1 MMKRTICIR
10 VLTVLLAVCML
21 WQTVGAVPF
30 SGDWAGTMWSRLLGR
45 WSGDGLETNST
56 DTAATNAANG
66 TELVYFPVTL
76 YNYDTDKINAVTH
89 QMEVDAA
96 LAAGGLS
103 KLTRWNGMYFNSGA
117 PAAESFVYETGD
129 TESAWVPVSL
139 DEITGTGEYVI
150 VNYRTMKAGYIS
162 GTGKI
167 LATDGQVAPSKG
179 AHVDTGNT
187 AIRRATKWTIE
198 KQDDGTYHIY
208 TGEQYIE
215 FYRNNQWQWDVRV
228 SESHDDLVI
237 EDAGHGDNSVSIG
250 NGRRN
255 YWLNSHDYLGVFSAY
270 RVSGEDDDGSRFY
283 IYQLKENISSTDTTD
298 SLDYAEWNHWKKD
311 INGDNRM
318 GQYTY
323 SGLVQSRLNPRKELI
338 LTKTDPGLFTTT
350 AVSGKTV
357 YTDVDMPFTF
367 DPVTGFYTFD
377 ASANGVY
384 FREDADQG
392 STTARSNGRLYFD
405 ETGPQSNGGSYG
417 DGSKTVWM
425 PFNSTRTIDGE
436 TNCDYHFGMQAV
448 LPFTMTAN
456 GRVNPTEE
464 ESDPITF
471 DFSGDDDV
479 WVFIDGILV
488 GDLGGIHNRLNL
500 TLDFAANSWEIWENN
515 DAGENEDPPG
525 FPVDDYNG
533 AELIGKL
540 FNDSEGAGI
549 LGQTRASFAATSEH
563 TLTVF
568 YLERGAGS
576 SNCKIEFNLPMNDT
590 LSVTKRA
597 TQSWADDGNGK
608 MEEHELS
615 PLTPAE
621 QAAVDQISNYYI
633 LTKYND
639 VAGVYEPVA
648 NVNYNLLDV
657 NGQILSTPAT
667 SKHGVFRLSNGQ
679 TARFNIEL
687 TEKDY
692 YRVEEIIPD
701 NVSVDASGVKTYLFS
716 YTNWSYS
723 GTAARGYTYGN
734 TGPKDERDGT
744 TFDELG
750 HVTQAAMIPDKG
762 ILDPYETINL
772 SNVIA
777 VHGDPGSN
785 DSLEIVCE
793 NFLNTDLPNPSA
805 RAMNDQIVI
814 DYGLSVEIDVLANDI
829 WRGHSMTLSVDETS
843 AQFGTVRIVGNK
855 LVYTLTEQLTVP
867 EVLTYTITV
876 VGDDRNVTGQAKVY
890 IFPATSMYYEEDFS
904 DFVTFGSGEW
914 KTVGTAQTEHQ
925 EPGVVGTVDDSPYG
939 SDVAYKNDSGDS
951 NGSSKFVD
959 VSNST
964 ASFSYTFTGT
974 GTSFFGRM
982 GQDTGYMKVVIKQGD
997 TVVATYM
1004 RNTIYKP
1011 TETTGS
1017 ENTGSVLK
1025 DGYLYN
1031 IPVFTWDAED
1041 AEDAEHNEL
1050 GYGKYTVEVSIANA
1064 SLAQVDG
1071 HPIFGGEF
1079 FLDGIRVMN
1088 PLDTSFEDTEDNRIS
1103 LAQIAY
1109 DTDGEQNMVFAT
1121 VRDKLISEATVDKSG
1136 NAVWEAGDG
1145 FILFT
1150 DNNGQMIKAQDY
1162 VSFGPKEEVYL
1173 YDGQSVS
1180 FALDNWDPDANHVFL
1195 GIKVPNGSGTVVI
1208 NRHSLDLSN
1217 AADCYFEISGYAD
1230 VTTNADGTQKT
1241 ATFTITAAEGHLISL
1256 TNIKVT
1262 GTAEFTIVNNKE
1274 IAG

>member
-96 LAAGGLS
+96 LAAGS
-103 KLTRWNGMYFNSGA
+103 IRDLTRWNGMYFNSGT
-117 PAAESFVYETGD
+117 PADESFVYETGG

-139 DEITGTGEYVI
+139 DEITDTGEYVI

-162 GTGKI
+162 GTGEI
-167 LATDGQVAPSKG
+167 LATDNQVAPSKG

-187 AIRRATKWTIE
+187 AIQRATKWTIE
-198 KQDDGTYHIY
+198 KQSDGTYHIY
-208 TGEQYIE
+208 TGDTGERYIE
-215 FYRNNQWQWDVRV
+215 FYEYDQEWDVRV
-228 SESHDDLVI
+228 SRSPDDLVI

-250 NGRRN
+250 NGRN
-255 YWLNSHDYLGVFSAY
+255 WLNSHDHLGVFSAWNE
-270 RVSGEDDDGSRFY
+270 SGEDDPGSRFY
-283 IYQLKENISSTDTTD
+283 IYQLKENVSSTGTTD
-298 SLDYAEWNHWKKD
+298 SLPYAEWNFWKKG
-311 INGDNRM
+311 GDTNRT

-323 SGLVQSRLNPRKELI
+323 SGLVQSRLNPRKELV
-338 LTKTDPGLFTTT
+338 LKKTDPGLFTTT

-357 YTDVDMPFTF
+357 YTNVEMPFTF
-367 DPVTGFYTFD
+367 NSETGIYTFD

-384 FREDADQG
+384 FKEDAAQG
-392 STTARSNGRLYFD
+392 STTAQSNGRLYFD
-405 ETGPQSNGGSYG
+405 ATGPQSNNGSYG
-417 DGSKTVWM
+417 DGSNTVWM
-425 PFNSTRTIDGE
+425 PFNSTRNIDGE
-436 TNCDYHFGMQAV
+436 GECDYHFGMQAV

-456 GRVNPTEE
+456 GRVNPTEP
-464 ESDPITF
+464 ESDAITF

-500 TLDFAANSWEIWENN
+500 TLDFAENSWRIWEDNS
-515 DAGENEDPPG
+515 AGEDVDPSG

-533 AELIGKL
+533 AALNGKL
-540 FNDSEGAGI
+540 FNDREGAGI
-549 LGQTRASFAATSEH
+549 LGETRESFAATSEH

-597 TQSWADDGNGK
+597 TQSWTDKDNNNVIDEG
-608 MEEHELS
+608 ELS
-615 PLTPAE
+615 PLTPEE
-621 QAAVDQISNYYI
+621 QAKVDKILNYYI
-633 LTKYND
+633 LTKYN
-639 VAGVYEPVA
+639 AAHGAYEPVA
-648 NVNYNLLDV
+648 NANYNLLDV
-657 NGQILSTPAT
+657 NGQILSTPST
-667 SKHGVFRLSNGQ
+667 SEYGIFRLSNGQ

-687 TEKDY
+687 TEEDY

-701 NVSVDASGVKTYLFS
+701 NVNNDTYLFS

-723 GTAARGYTYGN
+723 GTAAGGYTYGN
-734 TGPKDERDGT
+734 TGPEDEREGN
-744 TFDELG
+744 TFVELG
-750 HVTQAAMIPDKG
+750 NATQAAQIPDKG
-762 ILDPYETINL
+762 ILYPHEGVNL
-772 SNVIA
+772 SHVIA
-777 VHGDPGSN
+777 VHGDAGSN

-793 NFLNTDLPNPSA
+793 NFLNTTLPNPSA
-805 RAMNDQIVI
+805 RPMNDQIVI

-829 WRGHSMTLSVDETS
+829 WRGSSMTLSEVTG
-843 AQFGTVRIVGNK
+843 ARFGTVQIVDNK

-876 VGDDRNVTGQAKVY
+876 VGDGQTVTGQAKVF
-890 IFPATSMYYEEDFS
+890 IFPATSMYYEEDFGSFVKFS
-904 DFVTFGSGEW
+904 DNWE
-914 KTVGTAQTEHQ
+914 TVGTPQIDHQ

-982 GQDTGYMKVVIKQGD
+982 GQDTGYMKVVIKEGD

-1017 ENTGSVLK
+1017 VLGEN
-1025 DGYLYN
+1025 GYLYN

-1041 AEDAEHNEL
+1041 NER
-1050 GYGKYTVEVSIANA
+1050 GYGTYTVEVSIANA
-1064 SLAQVDG
+1064 SKVRGQNG
-1071 HPIFGGEF
+1071 EPIFGGKF

-1088 PLDTSFEDTEDNRIS
+1088 PLDTSAEDTDNRIS
-1103 LAQIAY
+1103 LARTAY
-1109 DTDGEQNMVFAT
+1109 ATDGEQNMVFAT
-1121 VRDKLISEATVDKSG
+1121 VRDKLISEAQVDESG
-1136 NAVWEAGDG
+1136 NAVWEKGDD

-1150 DNNGQMIKAQDY
+1150 DNNGEMVDAQDY

-1180 FALDNWDPDANHVFL
+1180 FALDNWDADANHVFL

-1208 NRHSLDLSN
+1208 NGHSLDLSN

-1230 VTTNADGTQKT
+1230 VTTNADSTQT
-1241 ATFTITAAEGHLISL
+1241 ATFVIAAAGGDLISL

-1262 GTAEFTIVNNKE
+1262 GTAEFTIVNNEE
-1274 IAG
+1274 IVG

>member
-96 LAAGGLS
+96 LAAGDIRH
-103 KLTRWNGMYFNSGA
+103 LTRWNGMYFNSGT
-117 PAAESFVYETGD
+117 PDRESFDYETGTGD
-129 TESAWVPVSL
+129 
-139 DEITGTGEYVI
+139 TGT
-150 VNYRTMKAGYIS
+150 
-162 GTGKI
+162 TGP
-167 LATDGQVAPSKG
+167 LP
-179 AHVDTGNT
+179 
-187 AIRRATKWTIE
+187 
-198 KQDDGTYHIY
+198 
-208 TGEQYIE
+208 
-215 FYRNNQWQWDVRV
+215 
-228 SESHDDLVI
+228 
-237 EDAGHGDNSVSIG
+237 
-250 NGRRN
+250 
-255 YWLNSHDYLGVFSAY
+255 
-270 RVSGEDDDGSRFY
+270 
-283 IYQLKENISSTDTTD
+283 
-298 SLDYAEWNHWKKD
+298 YAEWNFWKKD
-311 INGDNRM
+311 TDGGTNES
-318 GQYTY
+318 GQHTY
-323 SGLVQSRLNPRKELI
+323 SGLVQSRLNPRKELV

-357 YTDVDMPFTF
+357 YTNVEMPFTF
-367 DPVTGFYTFD
+367 DPVTGKYTFD

-384 FREDADQG
+384 FKKDATQG

-405 ETGPQSNGGSYG
+405 AGDPQSNKGSYD
-417 DGSKTVWM
+417 DGSTTVWM
-425 PFNSTRTIDGE
+425 PFNSTQTIDGGD
-436 TNCDYHFGMQAV
+436 NCDYHFGMQAV

-456 GRVNPTEE
+456 GRVNPTDNT
-464 ESDPITF
+464 SDAITF

-500 TLDFAANSWEIWENN
+500 TLNFAENSWEIWADN
-515 DAGENEDPPG
+515 DAGKNDDLPGG
-525 FPVDDYNG
+525 FPAGDHKGAPLNG
-533 AELIGKL
+533 RL

-549 LGQTRASFAATSEH
+549 LGQTRESFAATSEH

-597 TQSWADDGNGK
+597 TQSWTDKNNNNVMDEG
-608 MEEHELS
+608 ELS
-615 PLTPAE
+615 PLTPEE

-633 LTKYND
+633 LTKYN
-639 VAGVYEPVA
+639 AANQAYEPVA

-667 SKHGVFRLSNGQ
+667 SKDGIFRLSNGQ

-723 GTAARGYTYGN
+723 GTAAGGYTYGK
-734 TGPKDERDGT
+734 TGPDDVREGN
-744 TFDELG
+744 TFVELG
-750 HVTQAAMIPDKG
+750 NATQAAQIPDKG
-762 ILDPYETINL
+762 IPDPHEGVNL

-777 VHGDPGSN
+777 VHGDAGSN

-793 NFLNTDLPNPSA
+793 NFLNTTLPNPSA
-805 RAMNDQIVI
+805 RPMNDQIVI
-814 DYGLSVEIDVLANDI
+814 DYGLSVEIDVLANDV
-829 WRGHSMTLSVDETS
+829 WRGDSMTLSEVTP
-843 AQFGTVRIVGNK
+843 ARYGTVQIVGNK

-876 VGDDRNVTGQAKVY
+876 EGDGQTVTRQAKVY

-904 DFVTFGSGEW
+904 NFVKFGSGNWEIA
-914 KTVGTAQTEHQ
+914 GDPQTDHQ

-982 GQDTGYMKVVIKQGD
+982 GQDTGYMKVVIKQED

-1011 TETTGS
+1011 TGT
-1017 ENTGSVLK
+1017 TGSVL
-1025 DGYLYN
+1025 DANGYLYN

-1041 AEDAEHNEL
+1041 NKL
-1050 GYGKYTVEVSIANA
+1050 PYGTYTVEVSIANA
-1064 SLAQVDG
+1064 SKVRDQNG
-1071 HPIFGGEF
+1071 EPIFGGEF

-1088 PLDTSFEDTEDNRIS
+1088 PLNTSAENTDNRIA
-1103 LAQIAY
+1103 LARIAY
-1109 DTDGEQNMVFAT
+1109 ANDGEQNMVFAT
-1121 VRDKLISEATVDKSG
+1121 VRDKLISEATVDESG
-1136 NAVWEAGDG
+1136 DAVWGERDN

-1150 DNNGQMIKAQDY
+1150 DSNGQMVNAQDY

-1180 FALDNWDPDANHVFL
+1180 FALDNWDADANHVFL

-1208 NRHSLDLSN
+1208 NGHSLDLSN
-1217 AADCYFEISGYAD
+1217 AADCYFEISDYAD
-1230 VTTNADGTQKT
+1230 VTTNADSTQT
-1241 ATFTITAAEGHLISL
+1241 ATFVITADDGHLISL

-1262 GTAEFTIVNNKE
+1262 GTAEFAIVNNEE

>member
-96 LAAGGLS
+96 LAGGGIS
-103 KLTRWNGMYFNSGA
+103 GLTEWNGMYFNSGT
-117 PAAESFVYETGD
+117 PADESFVYETGG

-162 GTGKI
+162 GRGEI
-167 LATDGQVAPSKG
+167 LATNGQVASSKG

-187 AIRRATKWTIE
+187 AIQRATKWTIE
-198 KQDDGTYHIY
+198 KQSNGTYHIY
-208 TGEQYIE
+208 TGERYTGERYIE
-215 FYRNNQWQWDVRV
+215 FYYDQEWDVRV
-228 SESHDDLVI
+228 SGSPESLVI
-237 EDAGHGDNSVSIG
+237 QDAGHGDNSVSIG
-250 NGRRN
+250 NGDG
-255 YWLNSHDYLGVFSAY
+255 YWLNSHDHLGVFSAWN
-270 RVSGEDDDGSRFY
+270 VSGENDPGSRFY
-283 IYQLKENISSTDTTD
+283 IYQLKENVSSTDTTD
-298 SLDYAEWNHWKKD
+298 SLPYAEWNFWKKG
-311 INGDNRM
+311 GDTNES
-318 GQYTY
+318 GQHTY
-323 SGLVQSRLNPRKELI
+323 SGLVQSRLNPRKELV
-338 LTKTDPGLFTTT
+338 LKKTDPGLFTTT

-357 YTDVDMPFTF
+357 YTNVEMPFTF
-367 DPVTGFYTFD
+367 NSETGIYTFD

-384 FREDADQG
+384 FKEDAAQG
-392 STTARSNGRLYFD
+392 STTAQSNGRLYFD
-405 ETGPQSNGGSYG
+405 ATGPQSNGGSYG
-417 DGSKTVWM
+417 DGSNTVWM

-436 TNCDYHFGMQAV
+436 ANCDYHFGMQAV

-464 ESDPITF
+464 KSDAITF

-500 TLDFAANSWEIWENN
+500 TLDFAANSWRIWENN
-515 DAGENEDPPG
+515 DAGKNDDPPG
-525 FPVDDYNG
+525 FQVEDYKG
-533 AELIGKL
+533 APLEGRL
-540 FNDSEGAGI
+540 FNDSEGTGI

-597 TQSWADDGNGK
+597 TQSWTDKNNNDVMDEG
-608 MEEHELS
+608 ELS
-615 PLTPAE
+615 PLTPEE
-621 QAAVDQISNYYI
+621 QATVDKISNYYI
-633 LTKYND
+633 LTKYN
-639 VAGVYEPVA
+639 AANQAYEPVA

-667 SKHGVFRLSNGQ
+667 SEYGIFRLSNGQ

-701 NVSVDASGVKTYLFS
+701 NVSDDGSGNKTYLFS

-723 GTAARGYTYGN
+723 GTAARGYTYGK
-734 TGPKDERDGT
+734 TGPLDEREGT
-744 TFDELG
+744 TFVRLG
-750 HVTQAAMIPDKG
+750 NATQAADIPDKG

-793 NFLNTDLPNPSA
+793 NFLNTTLPNPSA
-805 RAMNDQIVI
+805 RPMNDQIVI
-814 DYGLSVEIDVLANDI
+814 DYGLSVEIDVLANDV
-829 WRGHSMTLSVDETS
+829 WRGHSMTLSEVTP
-843 AQFGTVRIVGNK
+843 ARYGTVQIVDNK

-876 VGDDRNVTGQAKVY
+876 EGDGQTVTRQAKVY
-890 IFPATSMYYEEDFS
+890 IFPATSMYYEEDFGNFV
-904 DFVTFGSGEW
+904 DFSGDW
-914 KTVGTAQTEHQ
+914 KTAGTAQTEHQ

-939 SDVAYKNDSGDS
+939 SDVAYKNDSRDS

-1017 ENTGSVLK
+1017 VL
-1025 DGYLYN
+1025 DANGYLYN

-1041 AEDAEHNEL
+1041 NGL
-1050 GYGKYTVEVSIANA
+1050 PYGTYTVEVSIANA
-1064 SLAQVDG
+1064 SKA
-1071 HPIFGGEF
+1071 PIFGGEF

-1109 DTDGEQNMVFAT
+1109 ATDGEQNMVFAT
-1121 VRDKLISEATVDKSG
+1121 VRDKLISEATVDGSG
-1136 NAVWEAGDG
+1136 NAVWGEGDD

-1150 DNNGQMIKAQDY
+1150 DNNGEMVDAQDY

-1173 YDGQSVS
+1173 YNGQSVS
-1180 FALDNWDPDANHVFL
+1180 FALDNWDADANDVFL

-1208 NRHSLDLSN
+1208 NGHSLDLSN

-1230 VTTNADGTQKT
+1230 VTTNADSTQT
-1241 ATFTITAAEGHLISL
+1241 ATFVIAAAGGDLISL

-1262 GTAEFTIVNNKE
+1262 GTAEFAIVNNEE
-1274 IAG
+1274 IVG

>member
-56 DTAATNAANG
+56 DTAATNADNE
-66 TELVYFPVTL
+66 TKLVYFPVTL

-96 LAAGGLS
+96 LAAGGIRH
-103 KLTRWNGMYFNSGA
+103 LTQWNGMYFNNGT
-117 PAAESFVYETGD
+117 PAAERFVYETGG

-139 DEITGTGEYVI
+139 DEITNTGEYVI
-150 VNYRTMKAGYIS
+150 VNYRTMKAGYILEDEIRA
-162 GTGKI
+162 TGNP
-167 LATDGQVAPSKG
+167 VASSKG

-187 AIRRATKWTIE
+187 AIGRATKWTIE
-198 KQDDGTYHIY
+198 KQDDGTYRIY
-208 TGEQYIE
+208 TGERYIG
-215 FYRNNQWQWDVRV
+215 FYRNQGQWDVRV

-250 NGRRN
+250 ISIGNGDG
-255 YWLNSHDYLGVFSAY
+255 YWLNSHDYLGVFSAWNE
-270 RVSGEDDDGSRFY
+270 SGENDDGSRFY
-283 IYQLKENISSTDTTD
+283 IYQLKENVSSTDTTD
-298 SLDYAEWNHWKKD
+298 SLPYAEWNHWKKD
-311 INGDNRM
+311 IDGDNRT

-323 SGLVQSRLNPRKELI
+323 SGLVQSRLNARKELI

-357 YTDVDMPFTF
+357 YTNVEMPFTF
-367 DPVTGFYTFD
+367 DPVTGKYTFD

-384 FREDADQG
+384 FKKDATQG
-392 STTARSNGRLYFD
+392 STTAQSNGRLYFD
-405 ETGPQSNGGSYG
+405 AGDPQSNKGSYG
-417 DGSKTVWM
+417 DGSTTVWM
-425 PFNSTRTIDGE
+425 PFNSTQTIDGE
-436 TNCDYHFGMQAV
+436 ANCDYHFGMQAV

-456 GRVNPTEE
+456 GRVNPTDDSSEK
-464 ESDPITF
+464 ITF

-500 TLDFAANSWEIWENN
+500 TLDFAANSWRIWEDN
-515 DAGENEDPPG
+515 DAGENDDPPG
-525 FPVDDYNG
+525 FPVDDYNDAPLNG
-533 AELIGKL
+533 RL

-549 LGQTRASFAATSEH
+549 LGQTRESFAATSEH

-576 SNCKIEFNLPMNDT
+576 SNCKIQFNLPMNDT

-597 TQSWADDGNGK
+597 TQSWTDKDNDNMMDEG
-608 MEEHELS
+608 ELS
-615 PLTPAE
+615 PLTPEE
-621 QAAVDQISNYYI
+621 QATVDKISNYYI

-639 VAGVYEPVA
+639 VADAYEPVA

-667 SKHGVFRLSNGQ
+667 SKDGIFRLSNGQ

-687 TEKDY
+687 TDKDY

-701 NVSVDASGVKTYLFS
+701 NVSVDASGDKTYLFS

-723 GTAARGYTYGN
+723 GTAAGGYTYGN

-744 TFDELG
+744 DFVYANT
-750 HVTQAAMIPDKG
+750 VTQAAMIPDKG
-762 ILDPYETINL
+762 IRNPYETINL

-793 NFLNTDLPNPSA
+793 NFLNTTLPNPSA
-805 RAMNDQIVI
+805 RPMNDQIVI

-829 WRGHSMTLSVDETS
+829 WRGDSMTLSNEVTGARS
-843 AQFGTVRIVGNK
+843 GTVQIVDNK

-876 VGDDRNVTGQAKVY
+876 RGDGKTVTGQAKVY

-904 DFVTFGSGEW
+904 DFVKFGSGEW
-914 KTVGTAQTEHQ
+914 EPVGTAQTDHQ

-951 NGSSKFVD
+951 NGSSMFVD
-959 VSNST
+959 VSESA

-982 GQDTGYMKVVIKQGD
+982 GTDTGYMKVVIKQGD

-1011 TETTGS
+1011 TD
-1017 ENTGSVLK
+1017 NTGSVL
-1025 DGYLYN
+1025 DGGYLYN

-1050 GYGKYTVEVSIANA
+1050 GYGTYTVEVSIANA
-1064 SLAQVDG
+1064 SKALDG
-1071 HPIFGGEF
+1071 NGDPIFGGKF

-1088 PLDTSFEDTEDNRIS
+1088 PLNTSFEDTEDNRIS
-1103 LAQIAY
+1103 LARIAY
-1109 DTDGEQNMVFAT
+1109 ANDGEQNMVFAT
-1121 VRDKLISEATVDKSG
+1121 VRDKLISEAQVDESG
-1136 NAVWEAGDG
+1136 NAVWEEGDN

-1150 DNNGQMIKAQDY
+1150 DNNGKMVEAQDY

-1180 FALDNWDPDANHVFL
+1180 FALDNWNADANDVFL

-1208 NRHSLDLSN
+1208 NGHSLDLSN

-1230 VTTNADGTQKT
+1230 VTTNADSTQT
-1241 ATFTITAAEGHLISL
+1241 ATFVITAAGGDLISL

-1262 GTAEFTIVNNKE
+1262 GTAEFAIVNNEE
-1274 IAG
+1274 IVG

>member
-96 LAAGGLS
+96 LAAGGISNLI
-103 KLTRWNGMYFNSGA
+103 RWNGMYFNSGT
-117 PAAESFVYETGD
+117 PDDESFNYGD
-129 TESAWVPVSL
+129 RVT
-139 DEITGTGEYVI
+139 
-150 VNYRTMKAGYIS
+150 
-162 GTGKI
+162 
-167 LATDGQVAPSKG
+167 
-179 AHVDTGNT
+179 
-187 AIRRATKWTIE
+187 RR
-198 KQDDGTYHIY
+198 
-208 TGEQYIE
+208 
-215 FYRNNQWQWDVRV
+215 
-228 SESHDDLVI
+228 LP
-237 EDAGHGDNSVSIG
+237 
-250 NGRRN
+250 
-255 YWLNSHDYLGVFSAY
+255 
-270 RVSGEDDDGSRFY
+270 
-283 IYQLKENISSTDTTD
+283 
-298 SLDYAEWNHWKKD
+298 YAEWNFWKKD
-311 INGDNRM
+311 RDGKTDIS

-323 SGLVQSRLNPRKELI
+323 SGLVEPLLNDRKELV
-338 LTKTDPGLFTTT
+338 LKKTDPGLFTTT
-350 AVSGKTV
+350 DVSGKTV
-357 YTDVDMPFTF
+357 YTNVEMPFTF
-367 DPVTGFYTFD
+367 NSKTGIYTFD

-384 FREDADQG
+384 FKEDAAQG

-405 ETGPQSNGGSYG
+405 ETGPQSNGVPYG
-417 DGSKTVWM
+417 DGSETVWM
-425 PFNSTRTIDGE
+425 PFNSTQNIDGKD
-436 TNCDYHFGMQAV
+436 NCDYHFGMQAV

-456 GRVNPTEE
+456 GRVNPADPK
-464 ESDPITF
+464 SDAITF

-500 TLDFAANSWEIWENN
+500 TLDFAENSWEIWEDNS
-515 DAGENEDPPG
+515 AGTYDDPNS
-525 FPVDDYNG
+525 FPAGDYNG
-533 AELIGKL
+533 APLKGKL
-540 FNDSEGAGI
+540 FNDDRPGAGI
-549 LGQTRASFAATSEH
+549 LGQTRESFAATSEH

-597 TQSWADDGNGK
+597 TQSWADLDRNGK
-608 MEEHELS
+608 MDENELS
-615 PLTPAE
+615 PLTSKQ
-621 QAAVDQISNYYI
+621 QAAVDKISNIYI
-633 LTKYND
+633 LTKYN
-639 VAGVYEPVA
+639 AAHGAYEPVA
-648 NVNYNLLDV
+648 DTNYNLLDV
-657 NGQILSTPAT
+657 NGQFLYPSAT
-667 SKHGVFRLSNGQ
+667 DEHGIFTLSNGQ

-687 TEKDY
+687 TEEDY
-692 YRVEEIIPD
+692 YRVEEIIRD
-701 NVSVDASGVKTYLFS
+701 NVSDDGTHLFS

-723 GTAARGYTYGN
+723 GTAAGGYTYGN
-734 TGPKDERDGT
+734 TGPEGT
-744 TFDELG
+744 TLVD
-750 HVTQAAMIPDKG
+750 VNTAKQAAEIPDNG
-762 ILDPYETINL
+762 ILDPREGINL
-772 SNVIA
+772 SRVIA
-777 VHGDPGSN
+777 VHGTDRSN

-793 NFLNTDLPNPSA
+793 NFLNTYLPNPSA
-805 RAMNDQIVI
+805 RPTVDQIVI
-814 DYGLSVEIDVLANDI
+814 DYGLSVEIDVLANDV
-829 WRGHSMTLSVDETS
+829 WHGDSVTLSKVTDPLS
-843 AQFGTVRIVGNK
+843 GTARIEENK

-876 VGDDRNVTGQAKVY
+876 AGGGETVTGQAKVY
-890 IFPATSMYYEEDFS
+890 IFPATSMYYEENFGNFVNFS
-904 DFVTFGSGEW
+904 DNW
-914 KTVGTAQTEHQ
+914 KTVGNAHPEYQ

-951 NGSSKFVD
+951 NGSSMFVD

-982 GQDTGYMKVVIKQGD
+982 GEDTGYMKVVIKQD
-997 TVVATYM
+997 NTVVATYM

-1011 TETTGS
+1011 TD
-1017 ENTGSVLK
+1017 NTGSVL
-1025 DGYLYN
+1025 DGGYLYN

-1050 GYGKYTVEVSIANA
+1050 GYGTYTVEVSIANA
-1064 SLAQVDG
+1064 SKALDG
-1071 HPIFGGEF
+1071 NGNAIFGGEF

-1088 PLDTSFEDTEDNRIS
+1088 PLDTSAEYTDNRIS
-1103 LAQIAY
+1103 QARIAY
-1109 DTDGEQNMVFAT
+1109 GTDGEQNMVFAT
-1121 VRDKLISEATVDKSG
+1121 VRDKLISEATVDESG
-1136 NAVWEAGDG
+1136 NAVWEEDN

-1150 DNNGQMIKAQDY
+1150 DSDGEMVKAQDY

-1208 NRHSLDLSN
+1208 NGHSLELSN

-1230 VTTNADGTQKT
+1230 VTTNADSTQT
-1241 ATFTITAAEGHLISL
+1241 ATFVIAAADGDLISL

-1274 IAG
+1274 MAG

>member
-76 YNYDTDKINAVTH
+76 YNYDADEINAVTH

-96 LAAGGLS
+96 LAAGDIRH
-103 KLTRWNGMYFNSGA
+103 LTRWNGMYFNSGT
-117 PAAESFVYETGD
+117 PDRESFDYETGTGD
-129 TESAWVPVSL
+129 
-139 DEITGTGEYVI
+139 TGT
-150 VNYRTMKAGYIS
+150 
-162 GTGKI
+162 TGP
-167 LATDGQVAPSKG
+167 LP
-179 AHVDTGNT
+179 
-187 AIRRATKWTIE
+187 
-198 KQDDGTYHIY
+198 
-208 TGEQYIE
+208 
-215 FYRNNQWQWDVRV
+215 
-228 SESHDDLVI
+228 
-237 EDAGHGDNSVSIG
+237 
-250 NGRRN
+250 
-255 YWLNSHDYLGVFSAY
+255 
-270 RVSGEDDDGSRFY
+270 
-283 IYQLKENISSTDTTD
+283 
-298 SLDYAEWNHWKKD
+298 YAEWNFWKKD
-311 INGDNRM
+311 TDGGTNES

-323 SGLVQSRLNPRKELI
+323 SGLVESRLNPRKELV
-338 LTKTDPGLFTTT
+338 LKKTDPGLFTTT

-357 YTDVDMPFTF
+357 YTNVEMPFTF
-367 DPVTGFYTFD
+367 DPETGKYTFD

-384 FREDADQG
+384 FKEDAAQG

-405 ETGPQSNGGSYG
+405 AGDPQSNKGSYG
-417 DGSKTVWM
+417 DGSATVWM
-425 PFNSTRTIDGE
+425 PFNSTQTIDGE
-436 TNCDYHFGMQAV
+436 GNCDYHFGMQAV

-456 GRVNPTEE
+456 GRVNPTDDSSEK
-464 ESDPITF
+464 ITF

-500 TLDFAANSWEIWENN
+500 TLDFAANSWRIWENN
-515 DAGENEDPPG
+515 DAGENDDPPG
-525 FPVDDYNG
+525 FPVKDYNG
-533 AELIGKL
+533 AALNGKL
-540 FNDSEGAGI
+540 FNDGEGAGI

-597 TQSWADDGNGK
+597 TQSWTDKDNDNVMDEG
-608 MEEHELS
+608 ELS
-615 PLTPAE
+615 PLTPEE
-621 QAAVDQISNYYI
+621 QAHVDQISNYYI

-639 VAGVYEPVA
+639 VADAYEPVA

-667 SKHGVFRLSNGQ
+667 SKDGIFRLSNGQ

-723 GTAARGYTYGN
+723 GTAARGYTYGK
-734 TGPKDERDGT
+734 TGPLDEREGT
-744 TFDELG
+744 TFVEQG
-750 HVTQAAMIPDKG
+750 TVTQAAQIPDKG
-762 ILDPYETINL
+762 IRNPYETINL

-793 NFLNTDLPNPSA
+793 NFLNTTLPNPSA
-805 RAMNDQIVI
+805 RPMNDQIVI

-829 WRGHSMTLSVDETS
+829 WRGHSMTLSNEVTGARS
-843 AQFGTVRIVGNK
+843 GTVQIVDNK

-876 VGDDRNVTGQAKVY
+876 QGDGKTVTGEAKVY
-890 IFPATSMYYEEDFS
+890 IFPATSMYYEEDFDNFVHFS
-904 DFVTFGSGEW
+904 DNW
-914 KTVGTAQTEHQ
+914 KTEGTPQTEHQ

-951 NGSSKFVD
+951 NGSSMFVD
-959 VSNST
+959 VSEST

-982 GQDTGYMKVVIKQGD
+982 GQDTGYMKVVIKEGD
-997 TVVATYM
+997 TVVATYL

-1011 TETTGS
+1011 TGT
-1017 ENTGSVLK
+1017 TGSVL
-1025 DGYLYN
+1025 DANGYLYN

-1041 AEDAEHNEL
+1041 NKR
-1050 GYGKYTVEVSIANA
+1050 GYGTYTVEVSIANA
-1064 SLAQVDG
+1064 SIVRDQNEE
-1071 HPIFGGEF
+1071 PIFGGEF

-1088 PLDTSFEDTEDNRIS
+1088 PLNTSAENTDNRIA
-1103 LAQIAY
+1103 LARIAY
-1109 DTDGEQNMVFAT
+1109 ANDGEQNMVFAT
-1121 VRDKLISEATVDKSG
+1121 VRDKLISEATVDESG
-1136 NAVWEAGDG
+1136 DAVWEEDN

-1150 DNNGQMIKAQDY
+1150 DSDGQMVKAQDY

-1180 FALDNWDPDANHVFL
+1180 FALDKWDADANHVFL

-1208 NRHSLDLSN
+1208 NGHSLDLSN
-1217 AADCYFEISGYAD
+1217 AADCYFEISDYAD

-1241 ATFTITAAEGHLISL
+1241 ATFKITAAGGDLISL

-1262 GTAEFTIVNNKE
+1262 GTAEFAIVNNEE
-1274 IAG
+1274 IVG

>member
-96 LAAGGLS
+96 LAAGGIGH
-103 KLTRWNGMYFNSGA
+103 LTQWNGMYFNSGTPA
-117 PAAESFVYETGD
+117 PESFVYE
-129 TESAWVPVSL
+129 
-139 DEITGTGEYVI
+139 
-150 VNYRTMKAGYIS
+150 
-162 GTGKI
+162 
-167 LATDGQVAPSKG
+167 
-179 AHVDTGNT
+179 
-187 AIRRATKWTIE
+187 
-198 KQDDGTYHIY
+198 DGT
-208 TGEQYIE
+208 TE
-215 FYRNNQWQWDVRV
+215 R
-228 SESHDDLVI
+228 LP
-237 EDAGHGDNSVSIG
+237 
-250 NGRRN
+250 
-255 YWLNSHDYLGVFSAY
+255 
-270 RVSGEDDDGSRFY
+270 
-283 IYQLKENISSTDTTD
+283 
-298 SLDYAEWNHWKKD
+298 YAEWNHWKKD
-311 INGDNRM
+311 IDGDNST

-323 SGLVQSRLNPRKELI
+323 SGLVEPLLSPRKELI

-357 YTDVDMPFTF
+357 YTNVEMPFTF
-367 DPVTGFYTFD
+367 NSETGMYTFD

-384 FREDADQG
+384 FKEDAGQR

-405 ETGPQSNGGSYG
+405 EAGPQSNGGEYG
-417 DGSKTVWM
+417 DGSATVWM

-436 TNCDYHFGMQAV
+436 ANCDYHFGMQAV

-471 DFSGDDDV
+471 NFSGDDDV

-500 TLDFAANSWEIWENN
+500 TLDFAENSWRIWEDN
-515 DAGENEDPPG
+515 DAGKNDEPPG
-525 FPVDDYNG
+525 FPVDDYND
-533 AELIGKL
+533 APLNGKL
-540 FNDSEGAGI
+540 FNDNRPGAGI
-549 LGQTRASFAATSEH
+549 LGQTRESFAATSEH

-597 TQSWADDGNGK
+597 TQSWTDKDNNNVIDEG
-608 MEEHELS
+608 ELS
-615 PLTPAE
+615 PLTPEE
-621 QAAVDQISNYYI
+621 QATVDKISNYYI
-633 LTKYND
+633 LTKYN
-639 VAGVYEPVA
+639 AANQAYEPVA
-648 NVNYNLLDV
+648 KVNYNLLDV

-667 SKHGVFRLSNGQ
+667 SKDGIFRLSNGQ

-687 TEKDY
+687 TEEEDY

-701 NVSVDASGVKTYLFS
+701 NVSVDASGNKTYLFS

-723 GTAARGYTYGN
+723 GTAAGGYTYGK
-734 TGPKDERDGT
+734 TGPEDEREGN
-744 TFDELG
+744 TFVKLG
-750 HVTQAAMIPDKG
+750 NATQAAQIPDKG
-762 ILDPYETINL
+762 ILDPHEGVNL

-777 VHGDPGSN
+777 VHGDDGSN

-793 NFLNTDLPNPSA
+793 NFLNTTLPNPSA
-805 RAMNDQIVI
+805 RPMNDQIVI
-814 DYGLSVEIDVLANDI
+814 DYGLSVEIDVLANDV
-829 WRGHSMTLSVDETS
+829 WRGHSVTLSNEVTGARS
-843 AQFGTVRIVGNK
+843 GTVQIVDDK

-876 VGDDRNVTGQAKVY
+876 EGDGQTVTRQAKVY

-904 DFVTFGSGEW
+904 NFVKFGSGNWE
-914 KTVGTAQTEHQ
+914 TVGTPQTEYQ

-1041 AEDAEHNEL
+1041 NER
-1050 GYGKYTVEVSIANA
+1050 GYGTYTVEVSIANA

-1071 HPIFGGEF
+1071 HPIFGGKF

-1109 DTDGEQNMVFAT
+1109 ANDGEQNMVFAT
-1121 VRDKLISEATVDKSG
+1121 VRDKLISEATVDESG
-1136 NAVWEAGDG
+1136 NAVWEEGDG

-1150 DNNGQMIKAQDY
+1150 DNNGQMVNAQDY

-1173 YDGQSVS
+1173 YSGQSVS
-1180 FALDNWDPDANHVFL
+1180 FALDNWDADANDVFL

-1208 NRHSLDLSN
+1208 NGHSLDLSN
-1217 AADCYFEISGYAD
+1217 AADCYFEISDYAD
-1230 VTTNADGTQKT
+1230 VTTNADSTQT
-1241 ATFTITAAEGHLISL
+1241 ATFVITAADGHLISL

-1262 GTAEFTIVNNKE
+1262 GTAEFTIVNNEE
-1274 IAG
+1274 IVG

>member
-66 TELVYFPVTL
+66 TELVYFPVTM
-76 YNYDTDKINAVTH
+76 YDYDADEINAVTH

-96 LAAGGLS
+96 LAAGGIS
-103 KLTRWNGMYFNSGA
+103 NLTRWNGMYFNSGT
-117 PAAESFVYETGD
+117 PAAESFVYETGG

-139 DEITGTGEYVI
+139 DEITATGEYVI

-187 AIRRATKWTIE
+187 AIQRATKWTIE
-198 KQDDGTYHIY
+198 KQDDGNYHIY
-208 TGEQYIE
+208 TGEQYIQ
-215 FYRNNQWQWDVRV
+215 FYRKNIQEWDVRV
-228 SESHDDLVI
+228 SGSHDDLVI

-250 NGRRN
+250 NGDR
-255 YWLNSHDYLGVFSAY
+255 YWLNSHDYLGVFSAWDE
-270 RVSGEDDDGSRFY
+270 SGENDPGSRFY
-283 IYQLKENISSTDTTD
+283 IYQLKENVSSTDTTD
-298 SLDYAEWNHWKKD
+298 SLPYAEWNFWKKG
-311 INGDNRM
+311 GDTNRT

-323 SGLVQSRLNPRKELI
+323 SGLVEPLLSPRKELI

-357 YTDVDMPFTF
+357 YTNVEMPFTF
-367 DPVTGFYTFD
+367 NSETGMYTFD

-384 FREDADQG
+384 FKKDAAQG

-405 ETGPQSNGGSYG
+405 ATGPQSNGGSYG

-456 GRVNPTEE
+456 GRVNPTNPDSEA
-464 ESDPITF
+464 ITF
-471 DFSGDDDV
+471 KFSGDDDV

-525 FPVDDYNG
+525 FPVDDYND
-533 AELIGKL
+533 AALNGKL
-540 FNDSEGAGI
+540 FNDDRPGAGI
-549 LGQTRASFAATSEH
+549 LGQTRESFAATSEH

-597 TQSWADDGNGK
+597 TQSWTDKNNNNEMDEG
-608 MEEHELS
+608 ELS

-621 QAAVDQISNYYI
+621 QATVDKISNYYI
-633 LTKYND
+633 LTKYN
-639 VAGVYEPVA
+639 AAHGAYEPVA
-648 NVNYNLLDV
+648 NANYNLLDV

-667 SKHGVFRLSNGQ
+667 SKDGIFRLSNGQ

-687 TEKDY
+687 TDKDY

-701 NVSVDASGVKTYLFS
+701 NVSDDGSGNKTYLFS

-723 GTAARGYTYGN
+723 GTAAGGYTYGN
-734 TGPKDERDGT
+734 TGPDDEREGDE
-744 TFDELG
+744 FNELG
-750 HVTQAAMIPDKG
+750 KAPQAADIPDKG

-793 NFLNTDLPNPSA
+793 NFLNTTLPNPSA
-805 RAMNDQIVI
+805 RPMNDQIVI
-814 DYGLSVEIDVLANDI
+814 DYGLSVEIDVLANDV
-829 WRGHSMTLSVDETS
+829 WRGHSMTLSEVTP
-843 AQFGTVRIVGNK
+843 ARYGTVQIVDNK

-876 VGDDRNVTGQAKVY
+876 EGDGEIVTRQAKVY
-890 IFPATSMYYEEDFS
+890 IFPATSMYYEEDFGNFV
-904 DFVTFGSGEW
+904 DFSGDW
-914 KTVGTAQTEHQ
+914 KTAGTAQTEHQ

-939 SDVAYKNDSGDS
+939 SDVAYKNDSRDS

-1017 ENTGSVLK
+1017 VL
-1025 DGYLYN
+1025 DANGYLYN

-1041 AEDAEHNEL
+1041 NER
-1050 GYGKYTVEVSIANA
+1050 GYGTYTVEVSIANA
-1064 SLAQVDG
+1064 SIVRDQNG
-1071 HPIFGGEF
+1071 EPIFGGKF

-1121 VRDKLISEATVDKSG
+1121 VRDKLISEATVDESG
-1136 NAVWEAGDG
+1136 NAVWGKDDN

-1150 DNNGQMIKAQDY
+1150 DNNGQMVNAQDY

-1173 YDGQSVS
+1173 YGGQSVS
-1180 FALDNWDPDANHVFL
+1180 FALDKWDADANHVFL

-1208 NRHSLDLSN
+1208 NGHSLDLSN
-1217 AADCYFEISGYAD
+1217 AADCYFEISDYAD
-1230 VTTNADGTQKT
+1230 VTTNADSTQT
-1241 ATFTITAAEGHLISL
+1241 ATFVIAAADGHLISL

-1262 GTAEFTIVNNKE
+1262 GTAEFTIVNNEE
-1274 IAG
+1274 IVG

>member
-66 TELVYFPVTL
+66 TERVYFPVTL
-76 YNYDTDKINAVTH
+76 YNYDADEINAVTH

-96 LAAGGLS
+96 LAAGGIRH
-103 KLTRWNGMYFNSGA
+103 LTQWKGMYFNNGTPA
-117 PAAESFVYETGD
+117 PERFVYETG
-129 TESAWVPVSL
+129 
-139 DEITGTGEYVI
+139 
-150 VNYRTMKAGYIS
+150 
-162 GTGKI
+162 
-167 LATDGQVAPSKG
+167 
-179 AHVDTGNT
+179 
-187 AIRRATKWTIE
+187 
-198 KQDDGTYHIY
+198 
-208 TGEQYIE
+208 
-215 FYRNNQWQWDVRV
+215 
-228 SESHDDLVI
+228 
-237 EDAGHGDNSVSIG
+237 
-250 NGRRN
+250 
-255 YWLNSHDYLGVFSAY
+255 
-270 RVSGEDDDGSRFY
+270 
-283 IYQLKENISSTDTTD
+283 TTR

-311 INGDNRM
+311 IDGDNST

-323 SGLVQSRLNPRKELI
+323 SGLVEPTLSARKELI

-357 YTDVDMPFTF
+357 YTNVEMPFTF
-367 DPVTGFYTFD
+367 DSETGIYTFD

-384 FREDADQG
+384 FKEDADQG

-405 ETGPQSNGGSYG
+405 EEGPQSNNGTYG
-417 DGSKTVWM
+417 DGSNTVWM
-425 PFNSTRTIDGE
+425 PFNSTRNIDGE
-436 TNCDYHFGMQAV
+436 ANCDYHFGMQAV

-456 GRVNPTEE
+456 GRVNPTDPT
-464 ESDPITF
+464 SDEITF

-500 TLDFAANSWEIWENN
+500 TLDFAANSWRIWEDN

-525 FPVDDYNG
+525 FPVDDYNDAALNG
-533 AELIGKL
+533 RL

-549 LGQTRASFAATSEH
+549 LGETRESFAATSEH

-576 SNCKIEFNLPMNDT
+576 SNCKIQFNLPMNDT

-597 TQSWADDGNGK
+597 TQSWTDKDNNNVIDEG
-608 MEEHELS
+608 ELS
-615 PLTPAE
+615 PLTPEE
-621 QAAVDQISNYYI
+621 QATVDKISNYYI
-633 LTKYND
+633 LTKYNAD
-639 VAGVYEPVA
+639 NQAYEPVA
-648 NVNYNLLDV
+648 NANYNLLDV
-657 NGQILSTPAT
+657 NGQILSTPST
-667 SKHGVFRLSNGQ
+667 SKDGIFRLSNGQ

-687 TEKDY
+687 TDKDY

-723 GTAARGYTYGN
+723 GTAAGGYTYGN
-734 TGPKDERDGT
+734 TGPKDEREGD
-744 TFDELG
+744 TFNELG
-750 HVTQAAMIPDKG
+750 HVTQAAQIPDKG

-793 NFLNTDLPNPSA
+793 NFLNTTLPNPSA
-805 RAMNDQIVI
+805 RPMNDQIVI

-829 WRGHSMTLSVDETS
+829 WRGHSVTLSNEVTGALS
-843 AQFGTVRIVGNK
+843 GTVQIVDNK
-855 LVYTLTEQLTVP
+855 LVYTLTKQLTVP

-876 VGDDRNVTGQAKVY
+876 EGDGRTVTGQAKVY
-890 IFPATSMYYEEDFS
+890 IFPATSMYYEEDFGNFV
-904 DFVTFGSGEW
+904 DFSGNWEA
-914 KTVGTAQTEHQ
+914 KGTPQIDHQ

-951 NGSSKFVD
+951 NGSSMFVD

-982 GQDTGYMKVVIKQGD
+982 GTDTGYMKVVIKEGD
-997 TVVATYM
+997 TVVATYL

-1017 ENTGSVLK
+1017 VL
-1025 DGYLYN
+1025 DANGYLYN

-1041 AEDAEHNEL
+1041 NER
-1050 GYGKYTVEVSIANA
+1050 GYGTYTVEVSIANA
-1064 SLAQVDG
+1064 SKVRDQNG
-1071 HPIFGGEF
+1071 EPIFGGKF

-1088 PLDTSFEDTEDNRIS
+1088 PLDTLAEDTEDNRIS

-1109 DTDGEQNMVFAT
+1109 ANDGEQNMVFAT
-1121 VRDKLISEATVDKSG
+1121 VRDKLISEATVDESG
-1136 NAVWEAGDG
+1136 NAVWEKGDD

-1150 DNNGQMIKAQDY
+1150 DNNGEMIKAQDY

-1180 FALDNWDPDANHVFL
+1180 FALDKWDADANDVFL

-1208 NRHSLDLSN
+1208 NGHSLDLSN

-1230 VTTNADGTQKT
+1230 VTTNADSTQT
-1241 ATFTITAAEGHLISL
+1241 ATFVIAAADGHLISL

-1262 GTAEFTIVNNKE
+1262 GTAEFTIVNNEE
-1274 IAG
+1274 IVG